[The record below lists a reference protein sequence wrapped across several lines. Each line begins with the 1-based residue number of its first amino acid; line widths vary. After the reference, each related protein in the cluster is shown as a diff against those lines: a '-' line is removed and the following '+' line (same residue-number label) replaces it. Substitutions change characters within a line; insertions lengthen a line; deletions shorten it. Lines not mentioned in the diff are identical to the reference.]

1 MTKETLEKA
10 NALAKQIE
18 DLKDTYD
25 SLKSSN
31 YQEWHLR
38 GIWDDGVEDYVAV
51 FDEEII
57 EQIRKTYEIKIA
69 RAENIFR
76 NL

>member
-18 DLKDTYD
+18 DLRDTYD
-25 SLKSSN
+25 SLKSPN

-38 GIWDDGVEDYVAV
+38 GIWDDGVEDYVAIL
-51 FDEEII
+51 DEEVVG
-57 EQIRKTYEIKIA
+57 QIRKAYEIKIA
-69 RAENIFR
+69 RAENNFR
-76 NL
+76 DL

>member
-18 DLKDTYD
+18 DLRDTYD
-25 SLKSSN
+25 SLKSPN

-38 GIWDDGVEDYVAV
+38 GIWDDGVEDYVAIL
-51 FDEEII
+51 DEEVM
-57 EQIRKTYEIKIA
+57 EQIRKAYEIKIA
-69 RAENIFR
+69 RAESNFR